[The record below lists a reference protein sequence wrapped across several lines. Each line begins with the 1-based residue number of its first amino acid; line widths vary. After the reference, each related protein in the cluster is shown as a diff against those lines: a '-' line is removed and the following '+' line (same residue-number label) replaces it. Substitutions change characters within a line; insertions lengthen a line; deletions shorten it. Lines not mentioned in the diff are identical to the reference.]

1 MKLCIGKGHKQKGYF
16 ITAQKDGKVRSTQM
30 YRSIFAVYD
39 DKGGNWHKTSKKGFT
54 TKRDAKAWAEER
66 YAELAEKGRIAVL
79 ASIQNRTNFT
89 AFVERYYRDY
99 LENERQIKGIKQEL
113 HKIGVL
119 VEFFGKDRI
128 EDIDLLRIQ
137 EFKKWL
143 LNRPYKRKHGKEEL
157 RLSRTTAHRYLARL
171 KHLLRYAADTLG
183 TRVPPFRDLIK
194 KSDESVKS
202 EKFTFDELQRMLNA
216 CSELFPRRRE
226 NRKRWRLVLIA
237 AYTLGCRVD
246 ELYQLKGRHIKAI
259 DDVKRVGLL
268 ELDMPDSRNKIHT
281 KKMPITTWLYD
292 EMQAAGMFEKAEDE
306 RLFMWTKAYRKP
318 FEMIREKAKANPKG
332 TFHTIRATS
341 ITDKAASGQE
351 LAAIQQ
357 EAGHRKGSTITSK
370 HYIRFE
376 DRQII
381 ESASLFNERLERMR
395 KTSVNIL
402 TTLERSTRKEDC
414 DAIQFTDC

>member
-1 MKLCIGKGHKQKGYF
+1 MKLYIGKSHKEKGYF
-16 ITAQKDGKVRSTQM
+16 ITAQKDGKEGSTQL
-30 YRSIFAVYD
+30 YRGIFAVYD
-39 DKGGNWHKTSKKGFT
+39 NKTQTWHPTSQTGFT
-54 TKRDAKAWAEER
+54 TKRHAKSWAEDQCE
-66 YAELAEKGRIAVL
+66 ALKEKGKLATIASVKG
-79 ASIQNRTNFT
+79 RTNF
-89 AFVERYYRDY
+89 AGFVEKHYRDY

-113 HKIGVL
+113 QKVNVL
-119 VEFFGKDRI
+119 VEFFGKDKI
-128 EDIDLLRIQ
+128 EEIDLLRVQ

-143 LNRPYKRKHGKEEL
+143 LNRPYKRIHSEVEL
-157 RLSRTTAHRYLARL
+157 KLSRTTAHRYLARL
-171 KHLLRYAADTLG
+171 KHLLRYAADALG
-183 TRVPPFRDLIK
+183 TPVPPFRDLIK

-202 EKFTFDELQRMLNA
+202 EKFTFDELHRMLNA
-216 CSELFPRRRE
+216 CSVLFPRKRE

-259 DDVKRVGLL
+259 DDLERVGLL

-292 EMQAAGMFEKAEDE
+292 EMQAAGIFEKGEDE
-306 RLFMWTKAYRKP
+306 RLFMWTKAYRRP
-318 FEMIREKAKANPKG
+318 FEMIREKAEANPKG

-351 LAAIQQ
+351 LSAIQQ

-370 HYIRFE
+370 HYIRYE

-381 ESASLFNERLERMR
+381 ESAALFNERLERMR
-395 KTSVNIL
+395 KTLVDTATPAPQLNHS
-402 TTLERSTRKEDC
+402 EPRDAFQFMDC
-414 DAIQFTDC
+414 